1 MMRSCAVIFIWR
13 GVIRSEH
20 ETSILHTCSILWII
34 DFSFCRGWKQR
45 FFCLLQ
51 KSHLYNGVCLFYS
64 WGYNSPLRAIFHEGS
79 VFAHVWTQGWEKEP
93 FSICVSSSYA
103 YKTIWEWAQQSQSRE
118 GWQFDVTS
126 LIFVPLASIVLP
138 CIQCCITLQS
148 VLGSISRKLHR
159 KKETKGGCPRS

>member
-1 MMRSCAVIFIWR
+1 MRSCAVIFIWR

-20 ETSILHTCSILWII
+20 ETSILHTCRVYCELSISLFVEVGNK
-34 DFSFCRGWKQR
+34 DSFVYYRKVICIMVFAYFIHEDTILPCAPFFMKGRSSHMYGRRGGK
-45 FFCLLQ
+45 
-51 KSHLYNGVCLFYS
+51 KSHFQFVS
-64 WGYNSPLRAIFHEGS
+64 VRATHIKQFGS
-79 VFAHVWTQGWEKEP
+79 EHNKAR
-93 FSICVSSSYA
+93 A
-103 YKTIWEWAQQSQSRE
+103 RE

-138 CIQCCITLQS
+138 CIQCCITTES